1 MTTIV
6 AIQGE
11 GYSVICTDSRISSFD
26 ETGMAYQITTLVTG
40 SSKIAPNGKYLLGS
54 AGDGRARAE
63 RIPQIGS
70 VIGKAL
76 EDFIGDHGVIE
87 VVVGRV

>member
-1 MTTIV
+1 M
-6 AIQGE
+6 
-11 GYSVICTDSRISSFD
+11 
-26 ETGMAYQITTLVTG
+26 LV
-40 SSKIAPNGKYLLGS
+40 S

-63 RIPQIGS
+63 RIPQIGT

-76 EDFIGDHGVIE
+76 EDFNGDHGVIE

>member
-1 MTTIV
+1 M
-6 AIQGE
+6 
-11 GYSVICTDSRISSFD
+11 
-26 ETGMAYQITTLVTG
+26 LV
-40 SSKIAPNGKYLLGS
+40 S

-76 EDFIGDHGVIE
+76 EDFHGDHGVIE